1 MRRPVFRNL
10 GNAFALFAFLALVL
24 SGMARTSLPAS
35 FSAEKPVSGLAA
47 ALQTICSSSGLRH
60 EGGEAPSAPHAPGS
74 IACSLCCLMGPVSF
88 ALASV
93 PPAIVPFFAAR
104 TFRLSPPDRQ
114 ADAFLATLPPSRA
127 PPSRLIA

>member
-1 MRRPVFRNL
+1 MRHTVFHHA
-10 GNAFALFAFLALVL
+10 GNALALFALLALVL
-24 SGMARTSLPAS
+24 SGVGRAGLSSLPA
-35 FSAEKPVSGLAA
+35 EGPTGDLAA

-127 PPSRLIA
+127 PPSSLIA